1 MHWIIPQILCYFLS
15 KGLFWR
21 PNSSRPNTE
30 RLCCLLPQWVQNVKL
45 CLTFNRETFS
55 TDLTCDWLTDL
66 LDAGIYAYHYSRYDG
81 GAHNGLALDDP
92 FFYHPQHH
100 PHWTLHGEFCLN
112 AAETCWVM
120 EVDVCLWLTCSLFS
134 FFSLFPSLLGSR
146 SQQGTY
152 KVPCLLLTGSLGW
165 MVPPYLKEN
174 YGNLKWWVWEVP
186 FSLSVSFMILTVSL
200 KQ

>member
-1 MHWIIPQILCYFLS
+1 MSRWRVRIYCSRLLINNSNISLPFSPETFIVTFAGALHWLQMHWIIPQILCYFLS

-21 PNSSRPNTE
+21 LNSSRPNTE

-66 LDAGIYAYHYSRYDG
+66 LDAGIYAYYYSRYDG

-92 FFYHPQHH
+92 FFYHPQHY

-134 FFSLFPSLLGSR
+134 FLVYSR
-146 SQQGTY
+146 VCS
-152 KVPCLLLTGSLGW
+152 VPG
-165 MVPPYLKEN
+165 
-174 YGNLKWWVWEVP
+174 
-186 FSLSVSFMILTVSL
+186 LSREHTRCHVYS
-200 KQ
+200 